1 MKIPK
6 DAAIDK
12 LSGQFSRDAAEILS
26 RPIW

>member
-12 LSGQFSRDAAEILS
+12 LSGQFLRDAAETLS